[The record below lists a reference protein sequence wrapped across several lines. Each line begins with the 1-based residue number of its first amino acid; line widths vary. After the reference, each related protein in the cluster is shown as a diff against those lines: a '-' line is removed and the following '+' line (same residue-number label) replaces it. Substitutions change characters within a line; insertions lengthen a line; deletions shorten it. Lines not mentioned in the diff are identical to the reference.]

1 MTGRKNFSGRSANL
15 LEERNDMDKID
26 TPALRAQYSPDGS
39 TLRNAQLRMLDILKV
54 VDEICRRH
62 NLGYWLTCAT
72 LLGAVRHGGF
82 VPWDDDL
89 DIAMM
94 RDDYLKLMEILP
106 RELPDNLELQNDV
119 TEPGYVYMY
128 CKVRDRNSNI
138 RETCDVNKK
147 FRDQGLFIDIFPM
160 EESSFALCKIA
171 APLFNRMV
179 FDVALRK
186 GTDCGLYKF
195 NRKFLLGFLFPV
207 FRALSVFAPKGRIHH
222 TFGVNFLQEKTREM
236 IFPLGKVTFEGIEF
250 CAPKDPDA
258 YLTKHF
264 GDYMSLPKNIQP
276 VHAEEIKIW

>member
-1 MTGRKNFSGRSANL
+1 MRTQ
-15 LEERNDMDKID
+15 ID
-26 TPALRAQYSPDGS
+26 TLALREQYSPDGS
-39 TLRNAQLRMLDILKV
+39 VLRNAQLRMLDILKE
-54 VDEICRRH
+54 VDEICRRY
-62 NLGYWLTCAT
+62 NLKYWLTCAT

-106 RELPDNLELQNDV
+106 KELPDNLELQNDV

-128 CKVRDRNSNI
+128 AKVRDKNSSI
-138 RETCDVNKK
+138 RETCDVNKRFK
-147 FRDQGLFIDIFPM
+147 NQGLFIDIFPM
-160 EESSFALCKIA
+160 EESSFALCRVA

-179 FDVALRK
+179 FGVALNR
-186 GTDCGLYKF
+186 GTDCALYKF
-195 NRKFLLGFLFPV
+195 NRFLLLKLVFPT

-236 IFPLGKVTFEGIEF
+236 VFPLSIVKFEGIEF
-250 CAPKDPDA
+250 CAPADPDA

-264 GDYMSLPKNIQP
+264 GDYMQLPKNIQP